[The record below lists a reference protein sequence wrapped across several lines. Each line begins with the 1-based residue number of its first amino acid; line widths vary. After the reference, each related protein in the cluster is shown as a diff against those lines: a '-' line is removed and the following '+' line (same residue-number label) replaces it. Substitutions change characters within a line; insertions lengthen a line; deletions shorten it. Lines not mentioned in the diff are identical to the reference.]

1 MDWTISITPHMHK
14 PIESM
19 RDGLTKERNIRDG
32 YIRGCGM
39 YAGNILELCAN
50 DDVFKTAY
58 RAARGLTLLPD
69 VKLASLYYIVR
80 FNIGAIPFGNIVE
93 FGSYKGG
100 SAIFMA
106 VVAKHFHPGMKIY
119 AFDTFEGMPPLR
131 TDNDIYD
138 QGSFSDV
145 DLEAIRATTENY
157 GLNNLILV
165 KGQFSDTLPH
175 ALAQVGPIS
184 LNHIDCDLYE
194 SVIIAYEGPKS
205 NYVPGCYLVFDD
217 PLEPSCIGAY
227 EAVEA
232 LVIRRDGLH
241 AEQVF
246 PHMIY
251 RHPTT

>member
-1 MDWTISITPHMHK
+1 MQE

-19 RDGLTKERNIRDG
+19 HDGLTKGRNIRDG

-50 DDVFKTAY
+50 DEVFKEAY
-58 RAARGLTLLPD
+58 RAARSLTLLPD
-69 VKLASLYYIVR
+69 VKLASLYFIIR
-80 FNIGAIPFGNIVE
+80 FSLGKILPGNIVE
-93 FGSYKGG
+93 FGAYRGG

-106 VVAKHFHPGMKIY
+106 VVAKHFHPGMKVY

-131 TDNDIYD
+131 TDNDIYG

-145 DLEAIRATTENY
+145 DLEAIRAATECY
-157 GLNNLILV
+157 GLDNLILV
-165 KGQFSDTLPH
+165 KGQFSETLSE
-175 ALAQVGPIS
+175 ALVQIGPIS

-194 SVIIAYEGPKS
+194 SVTTAYDGPKG

-227 EAVEA
+227 EAVET

-251 RHPTT
+251 RHPGA